1 MWQLSAV
8 MIALWD
14 VKPLPSKAGTRLA
27 NVDLVER
34 PKRQRGYP
42 RVRMLVQNPG
52 VLSPLTELQEE
63 TFRQVL

>member
-1 MWQLSAV
+1 

-14 VKPLPSKAGTRLA
+14 VEPLPSKAGKRLA

-42 RVRMLVQNPG
+42 RVRMLVRSPG
-52 VLSPLTELQEE
+52 VLSPLKELQEE
-63 TFRQVL
+63 VFRQVL